1 MPTPAKTAD
10 ETHDGF
16 LQKFYFYIF
25 LAIVYLLSL
34 V

>member
-1 MPTPAKTAD
+1 MQQPAKTAD
-10 ETHDGF
+10 ETHNGF

>member
-1 MPTPAKTAD
+1 MPQPAKTAD
-10 ETHDGF
+10 ETPNDF

-34 V
+34 A